1 MHNAL
6 TEVLDGFGTE
16 IAPGGFATFSD
27 FAKAENADIHHS
39 AVPAAVT
46 AFATISP
53 AFARGRFPDLS
64 LADVVLKR
72 NDMDYCEAAAL
83 AAVCGQRISPWR
95 DAAQFIVH
103 LHKVIDRYDLN
114 SFYGHY
120 PEHPANFGNDIRPHG
135 VDWDSH
141 EVNDDAI
148 RVWRDA
154 YKRLSPARQMI
165 VATIMWLYVGSN
177 NCFWLKHL
185 PNKWH
190 AADAIKLMKSA
201 GVLGDW
207 ATLVALYPG
216 W

>member
-1 MHNAL
+1 MHNDL
-6 TEVLDGFGTE
+6 TAVLDSFGTE
-16 IAPGGFATFSD
+16 IARDGFAAFSD

-39 AVPAAVT
+39 TVPAAVT
-46 AFATISP
+46 AFAIISP

-72 NDMDYCEAAAL
+72 NDMDCCEAASL
-83 AAVCGQRISPWR
+83 AAVCGQRVSPR
-95 DAAQFIVH
+95 RNVAQFIEH
-103 LHKVIDRYDLN
+103 LYKVINRYDLN

-135 VDWDSH
+135 VDWGRMVVD
-141 EVNDDAI
+141 EDAL
-148 RVWRDA
+148 RAWRNA
-154 YKRLSPARQMI
+154 YKRLSPARQMM
-165 VATIMWLYVGSN
+165 VATIMWLYVGN
-177 NCFWLKHL
+177 KNCFWLRRL
-185 PNKWH
+185 PHKWH
-190 AADAIKLMKSA
+190 AADAVKLMKSG